1 MGTTVI
7 LVSATDADHGKNA
20 EVHYYLAP
28 EKDYTK
34 FQIHKD
40 SGLLTTREVLDRE
53 QQAVYEVSRSR
64 IQSLTTVKYWDNMHV
79 DRGRLGKIGYEV
91 IFFYSKLINN
101 SFSLSKYLYCHL
113 GSK

>member
-7 LVSATDADHGKNA
+7 QVSATDADHGKNA

-40 SGLLTTREVLDRE
+40 TGLLTTRAILDRE
-53 QQAVYEVSRSR
+53 QQAQFEVSRE
-64 IQSLTTVKYWDNMHV
+64 SLSILISVSITIILNWYIK
-79 DRGRLGKIGYEV
+79 
-91 IFFYSKLINN
+91 YSKNIVIMM
-101 SFSLSKYLYCHL
+101 K
-113 GSK
+113 